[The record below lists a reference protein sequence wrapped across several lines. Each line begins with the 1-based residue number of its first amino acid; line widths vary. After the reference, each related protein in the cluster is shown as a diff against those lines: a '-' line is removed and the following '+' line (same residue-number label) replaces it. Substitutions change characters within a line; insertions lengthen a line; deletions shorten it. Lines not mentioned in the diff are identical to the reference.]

1 MFSIMLTSKI
11 FSGNLLIILLKSVS
25 GLLKL
30 LMDALRKILLKDGI
44 SILFLKKLK
53 LSLKSIEKK
62 EKILF

>member
-1 MFSIMLTSKI
+1 
-11 FSGNLLIILLKSVS
+11 
-25 GLLKL
+25 
-30 LMDALRKILLKDGI
+30 MDALRKILLKDGI